1 MLHPISLTHFLFLF
15 TELDLISHILFVD
28 YRSSRISW
36 GGNECVCGCS
46 LLAFCMQFNRPT
58 STFTEPSAGWRSL
71 RPFQKAWLIWQST
84 WVIWTSVSETPVTI
98 MSMSCLVAPV
108 PRGLNNTNYIKVTC
122 LICLTL
128 PSYDAGIHLTLGLI
142 VIDHH
147 HDSNCIIIHK
157 HHIEEPVKPQHHH

>member
-1 MLHPISLTHFLFLF
+1 MNVSVAVLCWHFACSSPDPHLLLPSPVQG
-15 TELDLISHILFVD
+15 EGALDHF
-28 YRSSRISW
+28 
-36 GGNECVCGCS
+36 
-46 LLAFCMQFNRPT
+46 
-58 STFTEPSAGWRSL
+58 
-71 RPFQKAWLIWQST
+71 KAWLIWQST

-147 HDSNCIIIHK
+147 HDSNCIIIQYINITLKNLSNLNITTRWK
-157 HHIEEPVKPQHHH
+157 HSLQRLLGLLHAAIRSQTQYGLVMF